1 VWSWTSSS
9 GADAT
14 RASERPV
21 RLAYQPSASSIFL
34 SEQINHQQPASSTF
48 LSQQINTGHQP
59 PTKRTD
65 CRRRTRCLRA
75 HRKNS
80 QEGSRHQLPATT
92 RLPVLL
98 LLASG
103 GFIIIVVS
111 TASNRLKKTS
121 KKSIV

>member
-1 VWSWTSSS
+1 
-9 GADAT
+9 
-14 RASERPV
+14 
-21 RLAYQPSASSIFL
+21 LAYQPPASSIFL
-34 SEQINHQQPASSTF
+34 SEQINHQQPVSSTF
-48 LSQQINTGHQP
+48 LSQQINTSHQP

-65 CRRRTRCLRA
+65 FGGRRRTRCLRA

-98 LLASG
+98 LLAGG